1 MINRRLIVGLLV
13 ALTVLVGAT
22 SAVWVFKS
30 GPATQPAPAT
40 ALAPAP
46 ATSPPPPSLPSLPSP
61 KSTPEPRPLDDF
73 AAPQQLQVDTIG
85 VDAPVLA
92 MGTAADGSQEV
103 PTTLTDTSWWRHGG
117 RPGSP
122 GNTVITGHA
131 AHRPSQHGVFDE
143 LAHLQLG
150 DRFHIHTGTGSA
162 QYRVIK
168 KLDVP
173 RDKFARHAENI
184 YRRSGP
190 SGAVLMTCGSWDGH
204 VWDSTIIVWASLV
217 SVDEQ

>member
-1 MINRRLIVGLLV
+1 MINRRPIVGLLV

-30 GPATQPAPAT
+30 GTPTQPAPAT

-46 ATSPPPPSLPSLPSP
+46 ATSPSPPSP
-61 KSTPEPRPLDDF
+61 KTAPKPRPLDDF
-73 AAPQQLQVDTIG
+73 AAPQQLQVDAIG
-85 VDAPVLA
+85 VEAPVLA

-131 AHRPSQHGVFDE
+131 AHRPSQQGVFDE
-143 LAHLQLG
+143 LADLQLG
-150 DRFHIHTGTGSA
+150 DRFHIHTEAGSA
-162 QYRVIK
+162 QYRVTK

-173 RDKFARHAENI
+173 RDRFDRHAENI
-184 YRRSGP
+184 YRRTGP

-217 SVDEQ
+217 SSEEP